1 MKKDTL
7 RYANLGDLADMLKD
21 QQTRKLDVIVPA
33 SKITSEDGRITVQD
47 AAHEITTDGVTTKSV
62 TLNPTAVF
70 DEGLSDKLGIPLS
83 YMRRLRSERTDLLDQ
98 NVNGWLHGLDD
109 PDPRAFLVRSF
120 TDGDGGGVAR
130 AFLSDSYKM
139 IDHLDAL
146 TAVLDGVR
154 KTGADVQVVNCDLT
168 ERNMYVKVA
177 AQQVQVY
184 ARDLLKGYRSPFT
197 GASGDENPVVF
208 AGFVIRN
215 SETGDGAFSITP
227 SMTIQVCK
235 NGLTVTKD
243 AVRAVHLGSKLDHGI
258 VRWSDETQ
266 QKTLELI
273 SLKTT
278 DAVSTFLDVE
288 YMQRAISRLTDDASK
303 PLSGP
308 LDQVV
313 RQVGKKL
320 AFGDD
325 VTNGVLDHFMR
336 GGQFTAG
343 GVMQAVTSYA
353 QTVVDADAA
362 WALEGAGIR
371 ALEVAASL

>member
-177 AQQVQVY
+177 APQVQVY

>member
-1 MKKDTL
+1 
-7 RYANLGDLADMLKD
+7 MLKD

-177 AQQVQVY
+177 APQVQVY

>member
-98 NVNGWLHGLDD
+98 NVNGWLHGLDE